1 MKKIV
6 LLLFFIIICT
16 QYTEAQTNVGGIIS
30 NNTTWDVLASPYI
43 VTSNVLIN
51 SGVILTIEEGVTV
64 KFNTGKSL
72 QNKGT
77 IIARGTSSNRI
88 IFTSNQVTPTPGDW
102 GGIDFSNETV
112 DASYDING
120 RYSSGTIL
128 EYADILYGGSG
139 VISAVKITNSAIYIN
154 NVTVKYSNSYG
165 IYFLKSAGG
174 TVPESK
180 IINSSIINNNSS
192 GVYCECYQYD
202 VSITVDSSNI
212 TNNNGDGINTG
223 GGDNGGTHMFRYT
236 NNIIA
241 DNTGTGIVAYA
252 NGTQTIV
259 GNIINNNSSN
269 GVKLRGLG
277 TYTVQKNIITN
288 NGSFGVYGI
297 YANHIIDQNVIAN
310 NGGGVKISQ
319 DGSYIIT
326 NNQIYKNT
334 GTDGSVFNPLEAWTS
349 PVTIQNNTIVD
360 NTSSEATLSTF
371 QPSYSG
377 DPSFIFNYN
386 NVFKNESPYQ
396 IKNNRS
402 SSYSNIDAK
411 NNYWNTIIDSEVQ
424 SLIYDW
430 NDNSSLSIVDYLPY
444 LSTPNTSAPISP
456 PTEVFKYFSDSI
468 EISWHPNPESD
479 VAGYK
484 IYYGNYTGYSFANSI
499 NVGNVT
505 SYSIAGL
512 SLSDTFAVT
521 AYDNQAD
528 GLNDQIEG
536 HESWYAQSQLY
547 FNSNLLSGDSYCQ
560 GQEIV
565 YHINTNAHYNANNNF
580 IIQLSDT
587 LGSFDYPIDLISVDT
602 SSSLNINTSFPD
614 TVFFDKTYLIRVK
627 STNPEIIG
635 ESFPVVFNQ
644 TSSPFFDLPSSVCFN
659 NAAMIT
665 YTGNGSSNELYN
677 WDFNGGN
684 IVSGTGQGPYEIQWN
699 TSGIKNISL
708 AVTKNGCSSDTA
720 YSLTVKPQ
728 TQPISICI
736 VGVDSS
742 SKNMI
747 VWERIHSDNVD
758 SVKVYKETSQAGIYQ
773 IIGTKSASETG
784 SFVDVSSNP
793 AQNANRY
800 KISLLDSCGY
810 ETPQSELHKTIHLT
824 INAGIGGAWNLIWDS
839 YEGVNYN
846 TYNIYRGTSGNNL
859 LKIAEMPSNLTSY
872 SDLTP
877 TVGTTYYQIEV
888 VSTITCDP
896 DGKTNSYNSSKSNI
910 SNSSMSNINNHL
922 LNELIEIAPNPATDL
937 FTLFNN
943 SYTFTQNSNVTILD
957 IQGKVL
963 FSKELINN
971 SAIDI
976 SSLAKGIY
984 VLRITLGN
992 ESVIKKLI
1000 KE

>member
-1 MKKIV
+1 MKKIA

-30 NNTTWDVLASPYI
+30 NNTTWDVLSSPYI

-64 KFNTGKSL
+64 KFNIGKTL

-88 IFTSNQVTPTPGDW
+88 IFTSNQITPTPGDW
-102 GGIDFSNETV
+102 GYIDFANETV
-112 DASYDING
+112 DVSYDTNG
-120 RYSSGTIL
+120 KYSSGTIL
-128 EYADILYGGSG
+128 EYVDVLYGGAG
-139 VISAVKITNSAIYIN
+139 LISAVKITNSAIHIN
-154 NVTVKYSNSYG
+154 NVTVKYSNSCG

-192 GVYCECYQYD
+192 GVYCDCYQYD
-202 VSITVDSSNI
+202 VSITVDSSTI
-212 TNNNGDGINTG
+212 KNNNGDGISTESA
-223 GGDNGGTHMFRYT
+223 DVATHIFRYT

-241 DNTGTGIVAYA
+241 DNTGNGINAVAT
-252 NGTQTIV
+252 GTQTII

-269 GVKLRGLG
+269 GIRLRGNG

-297 YANHIIDQNVIAN
+297 YANHIIANNVIAN

-319 DGSYIIT
+319 SGSYTIT
-326 NNQIYKNT
+326 DNQIYKNN
-334 GTDGSVFNPLEAWTS
+334 GPGGSAFNPFEAWST

-360 NTSSEATLSTF
+360 NTSSEATILTF
-371 QPSYSG
+371 PPESG
-377 DPSFIFNYN
+377 DPPFIFNYN

-396 IKNNRS
+396 IKNKRS
-402 SSYSNIDAK
+402 SSLSNINAK
-411 NNYWNTIIDSEVQ
+411 NNYWNTIIDSEIQ

-444 LSTPNTSAPISP
+444 LTTPNASAPISP
-456 PTEVFKYFSDSI
+456 PTEVFNYFSDSI

-499 NVGNVT
+499 DVGNVT
-505 SYSIAGL
+505 SYSITGL

-528 GLNDQIEG
+528 GLDDQIEG

-565 YHINTNAHYNANNNF
+565 YHITTNAHYNANNRF

-587 LGSFDYPIDLISVDT
+587 LGSFDNPIDLISVDT

-644 TSSPFFDLPSSVCFN
+644 TSPTPFFDLPSSICFN
-659 NAAMIT
+659 NAATIN
-665 YTGNGSSNELYN
+665 YAGSGSSNAIYN
-677 WDFNGGN
+677 WAFNGGN
-684 IVSGTGQGPYEIQWN
+684 IVSGSGQGPYEIQWN

-708 AVTKNGCSSDTA
+708 AVTENGCTSDTA
-720 YSLTVKPQ
+720 FALTVKPQ
-728 TQPISICI
+728 TQPLSICI
-736 VGVDSS
+736 VGVDNSN
-742 SKNMI
+742 KNMI
-747 VWERIHSDNVD
+747 VWERIHFDNID
-758 SVKVYKETSQAGIYQ
+758 SVNVYKETTQAGIYQ
-773 IIGTKSASETG
+773 KIGSKSANETG
-784 SFVDVSSNP
+784 SFVDLASNP

-846 TYNIYRGTSGNNL
+846 TYNIYRGTTGNNL
-859 LKIAEMPSNLTSY
+859 MKIAEMPSNLTSY

-877 TVGTTYYQIEV
+877 TIGTTYYQIEV

-896 DGKTNSYNSSKSNI
+896 DGKTNSYNCSKSNI
-910 SNSSMSNINNHL
+910 SNSPMSIINSHL
-922 LNELIEIAPNPATDL
+922 LNELTEIAPNPATDK

-957 IQGKVL
+957 MQGRVI
-963 FSKELINN
+963 FSNELINN

-976 SSLAKGIY
+976 STLAKGIY
-984 VLRITLGN
+984 AVRITLGN
-992 ESVIKKLI
+992 ESIIKKLI